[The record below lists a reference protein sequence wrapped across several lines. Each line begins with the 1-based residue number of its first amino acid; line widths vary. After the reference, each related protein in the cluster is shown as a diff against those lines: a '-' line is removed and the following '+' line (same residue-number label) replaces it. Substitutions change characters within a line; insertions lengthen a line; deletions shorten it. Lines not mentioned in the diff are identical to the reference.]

1 MKTTIKRRAV
11 AAAFRRMA
19 NGVKDKAAYANTVGF
34 YRASGQ
40 IRGQGPNSLFADA
53 KTEFET

>member
-1 MKTTIKRRAV
+1 MQTTIRRKTV

-40 IRGQGPNSLFADA
+40 EWA
-53 KTEFET
+53 KQLG

>member
-1 MKTTIKRRAV
+1 MQVTKRRTV

-19 NGVKDKAAYANTVGF
+19 HGVKDKAAYANTLEF

-40 IRGQGPNSLFADA
+40 EWTKQLG
-53 KTEFET
+53 

>member
-1 MKTTIKRRAV
+1 MQMTLKRRTI

-19 NGVKDKAAYANTVGF
+19 HGVADKAAYANTVSF

-40 IRGQGPNSLFADA
+40 DWA
-53 KTEFET
+53 KQLR

>member
-1 MKTTIKRRAV
+1 MTIKRRAV

-19 NGVKDKAAYANTVGF
+19 GGVEARAAYQNTVRF

-40 IRGQGPNSLFADA
+40 AWARQLC
-53 KTEFET
+53 EEV